1 MTRSLGSFEPIR
13 SVVAPMLLA
22 GCLAALAAL
31 AGCGGPKGF
40 YPNAKALAERDASE
54 ASEATAPPA
63 SDTSQVAA
71 ALQSQTTYLKLV
83 EQMQRDAQWF
93 ASLAHLDALE
103 RRWPAS
109 PQTIRLRADALRHTE
124 QNAES
129 RRQYELLL
137 ATPLQAAG
145 YRGLGLLAGAQADY
159 AQAVLMLES
168 ARQHD
173 PTDGLLLSD
182 LGYAYVRAG
191 RVADARVPLMQA
203 MQLLPG
209 QPQVQANLALYLAA
223 SRQVE
228 QSEALMAAHR
238 LSPATRA
245 AVREAARKTID
256 GSAATAASASATT
269 TGVGTVVAASTGT
282 PSSAATKE
290 TP

>member
-1 MTRSLGSFEPIR
+1 MTRPLRSSGPIR
-13 SVVAPMLLA
+13 SLVAPMVLA
-22 GCLAALAAL
+22 GCLATLAAL
-31 AGCGGPKGF
+31 AGCGGAKGF
-40 YPNAKALAERDASE
+40 YPNAKALAERG
-54 ASEATAPPA
+54 ASEATNATAAPA
-63 SDTSQVAA
+63 SETSQVAA

-256 GSAATAASASATT
+256 GSAATATASATT